1 MEQEVAVRCSR
12 TDDYTIRT
20 HLMAVADSLGL
31 PDGAGRVKIERKAG
45 PHRHLVELFGTRRAP
60 DVRARAPVLAASGSS
75 VLTASLDPRAQGD
88 DARGGSVGGASGP
101 GRVVFT
107 NGVFDLLHPGHVDVL
122 VAARALGDAL
132 VVGVNSDASV
142 QRLKGP
148 TRPVRNERERA
159 HVLAALEAV
168 DAVVVF
174 DEDTPLELIRALMPD
189 VLVKGG
195 DYTGRLSS
203 ARRK

>member
-1 MEQEVAVRCSR
+1 LSAVREPL
-12 TDDYTIRT
+12 DKI
-20 HLMAVADSLGL
+20 LNW
-31 PDGAGRVKIERKAG
+31 AG
-45 PHRHLVELFGTRRAP
+45 
-60 DVRARAPVLAASGSS
+60 ARAWRTS
-75 VLTASLDPRAQGD
+75 VR
-88 DARGGSVGGASGP
+88 

-122 VAARALGDAL
+122 VGARRHGDAL

-148 TRPVRNERERA
+148 TRPVRSVAERCY
-159 HVLAALEAV
+159 VLAALEAV

-174 DEDTPLELIRALMPD
+174 EEDTPRELIDTLRPD

-195 DYTGRLSS
+195 DYSESSIVGAREVRGWGGDVVVVPLTPGHSTTSTIEKLRGR
-203 ARRK
+203 